1 MSRAIAVDVWRL
13 SLETLAS
20 SEPTLAKCLSDSEKE
35 RAARFVFERD
45 RARFIACRAVLRT
58 LIADNLDIEPADVLF
73 VYGGKGKP
81 FLENHRLFFNLSHS
95 HNEACI
101 AVSSEAVLGVDVEY
115 IRPPTRNTWV
125 DLAQRFFSPAEIKAL
140 SNLPDSIQSEAF
152 FACWTRK
159 EAYLK
164 LHGLGLSL
172 PLDRFS
178 VSVDPVS
185 PARLCSTPWRP
196 DDINQTAI
204 YDLPTSSEY
213 RSAIAIASTDPITIK
228 ESRISRAESFPFF
241 KRG

>member
-1 MSRAIAVDVWRL
+1 MNRSIPVDVWRL

-20 SEPTLAKCLSDSEKE
+20 SAPTLATCLSDSEKE

-45 RARFIACRAVLRT
+45 RARFIACRAVLRA
-58 LIADNLDIEPADVLF
+58 LIADHLDIEPADVLF
-73 VYGGKGKP
+73 VYGEKGKP
-81 FLENHRLFFNLSHS
+81 SLANRRLFFNLSHS
-95 HNEACI
+95 HNEARI
-101 AVSSEAVLGVDVEY
+101 AVSSEAALGVDVEY

-140 SNLPDSIQSEAF
+140 SNLPGSIQSEAF

-172 PLDRFS
+172 PLDQFS

-185 PARLCSTPWRP
+185 PAKLCSTQWRP

-204 YDLPTSSEY
+204 YDLPTGSGY

>member
-1 MSRAIAVDVWRL
+1 MSRSIPVDVWRL
-13 SLETLAS
+13 SLGTLAS
-20 SEPTLAKCLSDSEKE
+20 SAPTLATCLSDSEKA

-45 RARFIACRAVLRT
+45 RTRFIACRAVLRA
-58 LIADNLDIEPADVLF
+58 LIADNLSIEPADVLF
-73 VYGGKGKP
+73 IYGEKGKP
-81 FLENHRLFFNLSHS
+81 SLANHRLFFNLSHS

-101 AVSSEAVLGVDVEY
+101 AVSSEAALGVDVEY

-125 DLAQRFFSPAEIKAL
+125 GLAQRFFSSAEIKAL
-140 SNLPDSIQSEAF
+140 SNLPDSMQSEAF

-172 PLDRFS
+172 PLDQFS
-178 VSVDPVS
+178 VTVDPAS
-185 PARLCSTPWRP
+185 PAKLCSTQWRP

-204 YDLPTSSEY
+204 YDLCTGFEY
-213 RSAIAIASTDPITIK
+213 RSAIAIASTNAITIK
-228 ESRISRAESFPFF
+228 ESRISEAKSFPFF